1 MIFFLVVGCAAS
13 STPEVLILGG
23 SVSGGGGVGNRPD
36 RAWHAALADVRV
48 TVQYKNAV
56 SPSYFLHCTE
66 RFVQRRYDVVLIDL
80 GANMFGSRADQEL
93 AELIRRAWCLSNAT
107 SVGVISWP
115 GPIRTNASRAAAAL
129 GHAALIDVPHERDL
143 YADGVHPNA
152 RGHALI
158 AQRVQEHL
166 ASRSRAWRARPS
178 GCAPATTTADTC
190 FPSAASLPVERDR
203 PGAPLGW
210 QLVDDSPTPDRVH
223 KYGWTSAR
231 RGASLTLVL
240 PPGDVCGAVI
250 TLAYLA
256 SKATGPFRLT
266 CAHGCACSPI
276 RTYWQRRLQP
286 FPIVT
291 GQEDC
296 NGETRN
302 CDGLQVTR
310 DTSFD
315 LLREREGECRVTV
328 TVLMNRR
335 VRLDGLYVQTPSE
348 ETAAY
353 MRGHASSTTAQ
364 RRFGERARSQRCNK
378 TRTVEMTR

>member
-1 MIFFLVVGCAAS
+1 MAFLAP
-13 STPEVLILGG
+13 PEVLVLGG
-23 SVSGGGGVGNRPD
+23 SVSGGGGVGSHPD

-48 TVQYKNAV
+48 TVHYKNAV

-66 RFVQRRYDVVLIDL
+66 RFVERRYDAVLIDL
-80 GANMFGSRADQEL
+80 GANMFGSRAGQEL
-93 AELIRRAWCLSNAT
+93 AELIRRARCLSNAT
-107 SVGVISWP
+107 SVGVINWP
-115 GPIRTNASRAAAAL
+115 GAIRTNASQAAAAL

-158 AQRVQEHL
+158 AQRVQQHL
-166 ASRSRAWRARPS
+166 ASRSRAWRGPNS
-178 GCAPATTTADTC
+178 CAPATATADTC
-190 FPSAASLPVERDR
+190 FPSAASLPVERDG

-210 QLVDDSPTPDRVH
+210 HLVDDSPTPDRVH
-223 KYGWTSAR
+223 KYGWASAR
-231 RGASLTLVL
+231 RGANLTLVL
-240 PPGDVCGAVI
+240 PPGDACGAVI

-256 SKATGPFRLT
+256 SNATGPFRLT

-276 RTYWQRRLQP
+276 RTYWQRRLLP
-286 FPIVT
+286 FPVVT

-296 NGETRN
+296 NGVTRN
-302 CDGLQVTR
+302 CDGLKVTR
-310 DTSFD
+310 DTAFT

-328 TVLMNRR
+328 TVLSDRR

-353 MRGHASSTTAQ
+353 YKRARQSTAAQ
-364 RRFGERARSQRCNK
+364 RRFGERARSQRCSN
-378 TRTVEMTR
+378 TNVTLLV

>member
-1 MIFFLVVGCAAS
+1 MARSAERL
-13 STPEVLILGG
+13 
-23 SVSGGGGVGNRPD
+23 
-36 RAWHAALADVRV
+36 RARDHD
-48 TVQYKNAV
+48 
-56 SPSYFLHCTE
+56 
-66 RFVQRRYDVVLIDL
+66 RRYVLPERREPAR
-80 GANMFGSRADQEL
+80 GARPP
-93 AELIRRAWCLSNAT
+93 RRAARLA
-107 SVGVISWP
+107 
-115 GPIRTNASRAAAAL
+115 
-129 GHAALIDVPHERDL
+129 
-143 YADGVHPNA
+143 A
-152 RGHALI
+152 RGRQPHA
-158 AQRVQEHL
+158 
-166 ASRSRAWRARPS
+166 
-178 GCAPATTTADTC
+178 G
-190 FPSAASLPVERDR
+190 
-203 PGAPLGW
+203 PGAQVRL
-210 QLVDDSPTPDRVH
+210 
-223 KYGWTSAR
+223 WTSAR